1 MNKTDRLL
9 AIVLTLQ
16 SRKSLRAE
24 DLAAE
29 FETSVRTI
37 YRDMQAL
44 SEAGVPI
51 VGAPGMGYSLM
62 EGYFLPPVSFTSEE
76 AVALLIGTDFI
87 GRYFDDLYGSR
98 AESSR
103 RKIEAILPEDTRSEA
118 NRIRA
123 AIRLLSKSR
132 DDTSGEYELLGKLRL
147 AALEQRK
154 VRLQY
159 IRITPGTHL
168 ERRSERTVSP
178 YGLMLVQGRWIL
190 LGYCEL
196 RQEIRHF
203 RVSRIAELTLLEEP
217 FCLPEDFDLQAYSPP
232 DDRNEVV
239 IVQASPAIADHLK
252 ETGSFYL
259 DSIEEQE
266 GHLILTLRVR
276 RPEDILSWIMSYG
289 ANMSVLQPESLR
301 IRVREEV
308 MNILKH
314 Y

>member
-9 AIVLTLQ
+9 AILLILQ

-44 SEAGVPI
+44 SEAGVPVI
-51 VGAPGMGYSLM
+51 GEPGMGYSLM

-87 GRYFDDLYGSR
+87 GRYFDDMYGSR
-98 AESSR
+98 AETSR
-103 RKIEAILPEDTRSEA
+103 RKIEAILPENIRSEA
-118 NRIRA
+118 EKVRA
-123 AIRLLSKSR
+123 TIRLLSKSGGE
-132 DDTSGEYELLGKLRL
+132 TSGEYASLGKLRL
-147 AALEQRK
+147 AILQQRK
-154 VRLQY
+154 VRLKY
-159 IRITPGTHL
+159 MRITPGTHH
-168 ERRSERTVSP
+168 EQRSDRIVSP
-178 YGLMLVQGRWIL
+178 YGLMLVQGKWIL

-203 RVSRIAELTLLEEP
+203 RVSRITDLTLLEER
-217 FCLPEDFDLQAYSPP
+217 FHLPAEFDLQAYSPP
-232 DDRNEVV
+232 DDRNQVV

-252 ETGSFYL
+252 ETGNFYL
-259 DSIEEQE
+259 DRIEEQE
-266 GHLILTLRVR
+266 DSLILTLRVR
-276 RPEDILSWIMSYG
+276 RPEDVLSWIMSYG
-289 ANMSVLQPESLR
+289 GNMNVLEPEMLR
-301 IRVREEV
+301 IRVREEALK
-308 MNILKH
+308 ILKH